1 VHKTEVIKAPP
12 APIIRRY
19 APPPG
24 PSPAELRM
32 RHVRI
37 ALFFT
42 GLVLHFLWWDVFLKH
57 GLLSAFRTPWVPRW
71 QQNTRR
77 YKELALQWQGLWVKL
92 GQFLST
98 RVDILPLAITG
109 ELESLRDDVPA
120 EPGERIVTLLEAEFN
135 CSIAKLFSSFSPS
148 SIGSGSL
155 AQVHRARSLRGEPVV
170 VKVLRPHIREIVTS
184 DLVLLRKLAGGIKH
198 VKPLARRA
206 DVDGVVNEFSQVTS
220 RELDMRLEARNIE
233 RFGEDFAT
241 DPQVG
246 VPRIHYRE
254 SSTGV
259 LTMQDVAYIRIDDVG
274 ALERVGISPK
284 AVARKVYRVYL
295 RQFFITYRIHA
306 DPHPG
311 NIFVRPLPTA
321 EETTARPYPTGFE
334 PSGPVPSASSRPFAL
349 FFVDFGMMVEMPPR
363 FRDALR
369 EFVIGLGTRDARRI
383 LNSYSQVGVVPAD
396 ADLGRVQEMIQEQLD
411 DFWGTF
417 MGQVRPDDLTN
428 PKALA
433 FFNKYE
439 DLMRATPFQFQAE
452 MLFMMRAMGILS
464 GVTVGLDPTFDP
476 WRETAPFAMQLL
488 VEDLG
493 QEFIETVVSSAGD
506 IAEGRFPIALLRILQ
521 PPPAAHPP
529 PAAASSESSR
539 EVARLRGAVNRLAA
553 ATVVTGLFVVGA
565 VLFANDVR
573 VSDVLV
579 QLWPGDRIGLWLM
592 ELSAAGLVFMGLRRS
607 S

>member
-1 VHKTEVIKAPP
+1 VAKTDIVKALP
-12 APIIRRY
+12 APVVRRY
-19 APPPG
+19 DFPAG
-24 PSPAELRM
+24 PSPGQLRM
-32 RHVRI
+32 RHLRI

-57 GLLSAFRTPWVPRW
+57 GWLSVFRTPWVPRW
-71 QQNTRR
+71 QRNTRR
-77 YKELALQWQGLWVKL
+77 FKALALQWQGLWVKL

-98 RVDILPLAITG
+98 RVDILPLAITS

-120 EPGERIVTLLEAEFN
+120 EPGERIIALLEAEFN
-135 CSIAKLFSSFSPS
+135 CPIAKLFSGFSMSP
-148 SIGSGSL
+148 IGSGSL
-155 AQVHRARSLRGEPVV
+155 AQVHRAQSLRGSPVV

-206 DVDGVVNEFSQVTS
+206 DVDGIVNEFSQVTS

-233 RFGEDFAT
+233 RFAEDFAA
-241 DPQVG
+241 DRQVG

-254 SSTGV
+254 SSMGV
-259 LTMQDVAYIRIDDVG
+259 LTMEDVAYIRIDDVA
-274 ALERVGISPK
+274 ALEQAGISPK
-284 AVARKVYRVYL
+284 AVARKVYGVYL

-321 EETTARPYPTGFE
+321 EETASRHYATGVQ
-334 PSGPVPSASSRPFAL
+334 PGAAAPSASARPFAL
-349 FFVDFGMMVEMPPR
+349 FFVDFGMVVEMPPR
-363 FRDALR
+363 FREALR

-383 LNSYSQVGVVPAD
+383 LNSYSQIGVVPGD

-411 DFWGTF
+411 VFWGTF
-417 MGQVRPDDLTN
+417 LGQVRPDDLTN
-428 PKALA
+428 PAAVA

-464 GVTVGLDPTFDP
+464 GLTAGLDPEFDP
-476 WRETAPFAMQLL
+476 WKETAPFAMQLL
-488 VEDLG
+488 VEDVG
-493 QEFIETVVSSAGD
+493 QEFFETIASSAGD
-506 IAEGRFPIALLRILQ
+506 LAEGRFPMALLRILQ
-521 PPPAAHPP
+521 PPPATHPP
-529 PAAASSESSR
+529 PTPVSPELSR
-539 EVARLRGAVNRLAA
+539 EVARLRRTVNRLAT
-553 ATVVTGLFVVGA
+553 ATVITGLFVVGA

-573 VSDVLV
+573 ASELLT
-579 QLWPGDRIGLWLM
+579 QLWPGDRVGLWLM

-607 S
+607 